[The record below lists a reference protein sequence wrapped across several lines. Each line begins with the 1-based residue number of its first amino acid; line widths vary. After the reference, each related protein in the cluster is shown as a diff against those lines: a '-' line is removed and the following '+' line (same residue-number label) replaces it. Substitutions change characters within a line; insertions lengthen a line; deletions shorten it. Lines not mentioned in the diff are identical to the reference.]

1 MSRVLEEDAQWLQR
15 ARAGDAE
22 SAYSPASSAMSL
34 KTPAQ
39 ATVRYDYQGGVMTP
53 PPVIQPF
60 QKSVLQAQS
69 RLNHQV
75 KSSQKAPEVKQVQV
89 PGADKK
95 KMQRE
100 DEDEKAV
107 EPRAVKG
114 KKKMQ
119 RRDADEDS
127 EQPPVAKKGKKKV
140 ECEDGDEESVEPRW
154 AVKGKKKMQRRDED
168 EDSEEPP
175 FCKKG
180 KKKMQ
185 SEVEDK
191 ESVEPRRAVKGKKR
205 PDEDE
210 DSEEPPLSKKGKKK
224 MQREDE
230 DEEAV
235 GPRRVKEDRAQP
247 RVAKAKKVAKPD
259 AKPKKPRAPP
269 NGPLNEIMS
278 EFMKA
283 AKEDGFSWK
292 EACEMWK
299 DSDERKFVLASL
311 SEAERKR
318 RRYE

>member
-140 ECEDGDEESVEPRW
+140 ECEDGDEESVEPRR
-154 AVKGKKKMQRRDED
+154 AVKGKKKMQRR
-168 EDSEEPP
+168 
-175 FCKKG
+175 
-180 KKKMQ
+180 
-185 SEVEDK
+185 
-191 ESVEPRRAVKGKKR
+191 
-205 PDEDE
+205 DEDE